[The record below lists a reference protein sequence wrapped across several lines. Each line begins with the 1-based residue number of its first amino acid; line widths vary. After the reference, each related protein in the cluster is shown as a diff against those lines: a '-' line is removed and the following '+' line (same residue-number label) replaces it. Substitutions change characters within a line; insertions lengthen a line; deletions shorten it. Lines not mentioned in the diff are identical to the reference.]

1 MKKPTLFYFLFI
13 FNIGLSQEFSWHNE
27 GAHELNTEDIDTSI
41 VPYFNEIT
49 LGTEFSNSKSQ
60 MKFVEDVYFILQGNF
75 DEELQKEAEKIV
87 YELNDLINPIHF
99 YLTDDIEK
107 ANVRIYFGGPDD
119 YVKINPM
126 SESFIENSWGL
137 FFIFPKS
144 QNVID
149 MSLVYV
155 DVERSNNNVQ
165 RKHVLREEMTQC
177 LGFGNDSL
185 LYPESIF
192 YQGWTE
198 TLAYS
203 EIDEKIIK
211 MLYNENKAIK

>member
-1 MKKPTLFYFLFI
+1 MFNFGFTQDSI
-13 FNIGLSQEFSWHNE
+13 FHI
-27 GAHELNTEDIDTSI
+27 EDYKEHDIVDEVDTS
-41 VPYFNEIT
+41 VLSYYYEIT
-49 LGTEFSNSKSQ
+49 SGTEFSSSKDQ
-60 MKFVEDVYFILQGNF
+60 YKFVEDVYFILQGSC
-75 DEELQKEAEKIV
+75 DEELQKEAEKIIF
-87 YELNDLINPIHF
+87 ELNDLINPIHF

-107 ANVRIYFGGPDD
+107 ANVRVYFGGPDD

-126 SESFIENSWGL
+126 SANFIENSWGL

-155 DVERSNNNVQ
+155 DVERSNNNMQ

-177 LGFGNDSL
+177 LGLGNDSFTYL
-185 LYPESIF
+185 ESIF

-203 EIDEKIIK
+203 EIDKEIIK
-211 MLYNENKAIK
+211 LLYNENVALK

>member
-1 MKKPTLFYFLFI
+1 LFI

-27 GAHELNTEDIDTSI
+27 GPHELNAEDIDTSI
-41 VPYFNEIT
+41 VSYFNEIT
-49 LGTEFSNSKSQ
+49 LGTEFSNSKGQ
-60 MKFVEDVYFILQGNF
+60 MKFIEDVYFILQGNF

-107 ANVRIYFGGPDD
+107 ANVRVHFGGPDD
-119 YVKINPM
+119 YLKINPM
-126 SESFIENSWGL
+126 SASFLENSWGL

-149 MSLVYV
+149 MSLVFV
-155 DVERSNNNVQ
+155 DVERSNNNTQ
-165 RKHVLREEMTQC
+165 RKHILREEMTQC
-177 LGFGNDSL
+177 LGFGNDSFA
-185 LYPESIF
+185 YPESIF